1 MRGHQEKRREHSHC
15 RRWNH
20 AVLAEVGQK
29 LGLGILGAEA
39 VMVRWAE
46 KKAES
51 ELMPWEPTSEV
62 LQGLGDSFQPF
73 AKVLI
78 RHRLIY
84 RRKEEGPD
92 KGFDHLKGRFDIL
105 YSPHWLDIAVS
116 REFHN
121 RASSADA
128 GGILF
133 SQS

>member
-1 MRGHQEKRREHSHC
+1 MLFSWMADKNWGWGFWGRGGGYG
-15 RRWNH
+15 
-20 AVLAEVGQK
+20 AVAK
-29 LGLGILGAEA
+29 
-39 VMVRWAE
+39 

-51 ELMPWEPTSEV
+51 ELRPWEPTSEV
-62 LQGLGDSFQPF
+62 LQGLGHSFQPF